1 MRPVGPRNYHA
12 VMVDKRTAM
21 VRVAPPLRFLLPVRH
36 RHGEVTVEVD
46 GATSLTH
53 LIEALGVP
61 RTEVGSVVVNG
72 RPATLQDRPRPGDV
86 IDVPPV
92 VRPQALPAARFVLDV
107 HLGTLARWMRLL
119 GIDTAYR
126 NDASDPELVEQG
138 NAEGRVVLTKDRG
151 LLRRRELD
159 AGAYVLGSSPEDQLA
174 DVLDRFAPPLAPW
187 TRCLACNGG
196 LEPVDKQHVEHLL
209 EPGTRASYDD
219 FSRCLECAQLYWH
232 GAHADRLSA
241 LVELARRSAGAPRD
255 PERAGDRARIQ

>member
-1 MRPVGPRNYHA
+1 MSHHAPQVIPMHPAGRRNYHA
-12 VMVDKRTAM
+12 VMVDERTAM

-36 RHGEVTVEVD
+36 RHGEVAVEVD

-61 RTEVGSVVVNG
+61 RTEVGEVRVND

-92 VRPQALPAARFVLDV
+92 LRPQALTAVRFVLDV

-126 NDASDPELVEQG
+126 NDASDPELVSQG

-151 LLRRRELD
+151 LLRRRELG
-159 AGAYVLGSSPEDQLA
+159 AGAYVLGSSPDDQLA

-196 LEPVDKQHVEHLL
+196 LSPVDKQAVEHLL

-219 FSRCLECAQLYWH
+219 FSRCLTCGQLYWH
-232 GAHADRLSA
+232 GAHAARLDA
-241 LVELARRSAGAPRD
+241 LVALASTVD
-255 PERAGDRARIQ
+255 C

>member
-1 MRPVGPRNYHA
+1 MSHHAPQVIPMRPARRRNYHA
-12 VMVDKRTAM
+12 VMVDERTATI
-21 VRVAPPLRFLLPVRH
+21 RVAPSLRFLLPARH
-36 RHGEVTVEVD
+36 RDGEVTVEVN

-61 RTEVGSVVVNG
+61 RTEVGSVLVNG

-92 VRPQALPAARFVLDV
+92 LRPQAVSGARFVLDV

-151 LLRRRELD
+151 LLRRRELG
-159 AGAYVLGSSPEDQLA
+159 AGAYVLGSSPDDQLA

-196 LEPVDKQHVEHLL
+196 LEPVEKQRVEHLL
-209 EPGTRASYDD
+209 EPGTRASYDA
-219 FSRCLECAQLYWH
+219 FSRCRECGQPYWH
-232 GAHADRLSA
+232 GAHAARLDA
-241 LVELARRSAGAPRD
+241 LVALAQTPK
-255 PERAGDRARIQ
+255 